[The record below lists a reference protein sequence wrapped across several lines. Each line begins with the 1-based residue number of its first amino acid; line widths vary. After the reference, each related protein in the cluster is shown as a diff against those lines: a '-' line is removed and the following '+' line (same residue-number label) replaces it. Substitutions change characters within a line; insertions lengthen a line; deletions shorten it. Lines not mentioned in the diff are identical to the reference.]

1 MGKSIYFVRN
11 FVHSVQKF
19 GHSIR
24 RSIHFVD
31 TAFFPLSICMLD
43 PENSIK
49 KKKLFFHWVHQGT
62 VETSKLLWFNL
73 IKCQSAQSAI
83 SSQSDQNALNQPELT
98 EKQNW
103 SKFHQ
108 NENFQVSISNP
119 KLLELFVNFDQIW
132 PKVDFCGD

>member
-49 KKKLFFHWVHQGT
+49 KKNYFFIGFIRGPWKHPNYCG
-62 VETSKLLWFNL
+62 
-73 IKCQSAQSAI
+73 
-83 SSQSDQNALNQPELT
+83 LT
-98 EKQNW
+98 
-103 SKFHQ
+103 
-108 NENFQVSISNP
+108 
-119 KLLELFVNFDQIW
+119 
-132 PKVDFCGD
+132 

>member
-1 MGKSIYFVRN
+1 MGKYIYFVRK

-49 KKKLFFHWVHQGT
+49 KKIIFSLG
-62 VETSKLLWFNL
+62 
-73 IKCQSAQSAI
+73 
-83 SSQSDQNALNQPELT
+83 SSGDRGN
-98 EKQNW
+98 
-103 SKFHQ
+103 
-108 NENFQVSISNP
+108 I
-119 KLLELFVNFDQIW
+119 QII
-132 PKVDFCGD
+132 VV